1 MSMCLGV
8 CVFVC
13 SLVGKSE
20 DESHLCFHLLVAV
33 GMMLTVQH
41 QGRIVVPVLC
51 QIVSNG
57 ARVNNVTKR
66 MLDQFILEAY
76 HW

>member
-1 MSMCLGV
+1 MCLGV

-51 QIVSNG
+51 QIVSINIS
-57 ARVNNVTKR
+57 ARVNNVTNR